1 MTYNRQF
8 IPINIGVLTVSDTR
22 TMDNDSSGDLLE
34 KRIKRSG
41 HFLGARSI
49 VPDEKKQISSKPK
62 ALKSQRE
69 NSVSR

>member
-1 MTYNRQF
+1 MSYNRQF

-41 HFLGARSI
+41 HFLVSRSI
-49 VPDEKKQISSKPK
+49 VPDEKKNDCQ
-62 ALKSQRE
+62 
-69 NSVSR
+69 SVRKMDC